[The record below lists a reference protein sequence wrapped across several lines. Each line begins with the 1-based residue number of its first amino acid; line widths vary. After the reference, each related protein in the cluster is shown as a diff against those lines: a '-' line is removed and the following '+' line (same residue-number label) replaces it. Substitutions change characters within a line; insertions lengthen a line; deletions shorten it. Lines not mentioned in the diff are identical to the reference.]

1 MDGVMHHTEDRISDE
16 MAEQILAVATRLYRE
31 ASRLEQAA
39 ERSAQAGFSHGELQ
53 RACIEAEIP
62 TQYFDQAFLI
72 IEEDRSRLEQQKL
85 QHQQKWIDR
94 RKKVR
99 QLTQQTLNRS
109 TDLVLNTIINAGP
122 KAIGS
127 VIAIYWLMGVGDYLK
142 IQGAGL
148 KEIANKNT
156 EIVRLK
162 ETLGQRD
169 KEIAQQVQMNAS
181 HENEQKIHRESKDR
195 HQAQVKVLNDK
206 ITQLES
212 ELAISKEEA
221 IRLRDLNLKRINSET
236 KPKTTTE
243 EASSA
248 MLRWDFR
255 SLVRNKTGEEVKAA
269 IGHPAEIKIQAGI
282 FYWTYYRKT
291 MMYSQSIDPKVT
303 VKLSDDRVI
312 EVEFD

>member
-1 MDGVMHHTEDRISDE
+1 MNHTENRISDE

-39 ERSAQAGFSHGELQ
+39 ERSAQAGFSRGELQ

-62 TQYFDQAFLI
+62 SQYLDQAFLI
-72 IEEDRSRLEQQKL
+72 IEEDRSRLEQQKI

-99 QLTQQTLNRS
+99 QLMQQTLGRS
-109 TDLVLNTIINAGP
+109 TDLMLKTFINAGP

-156 EIVRLK
+156 EIVALK
-162 ETLGQRD
+162 QSLEQKD
-169 KEIAQQVQMNAS
+169 KEITQQVEVKIA
-181 HENEQKIHRESKDR
+181 HENERKIHQESKDR

-206 ITQLES
+206 ITRIES
-212 ELAISKEEA
+212 ELDISKEKA
-221 IRLRDLNLKRINSET
+221 NRLQELLNLKRINAET
-236 KPKTTTE
+236 SPESTPKA
-243 EASSA
+243 ASSA

-269 IGHPAEIKIQAGI
+269 IGNPAEIKTQAGVV
-282 FYWTYYRKT
+282 YWTYYRKT

>member
-1 MDGVMHHTEDRISDE
+1 MNHTEDRISDE

-62 TQYFDQAFLI
+62 TQYLDQAFLI

-94 RKKVR
+94 RKKVS
-99 QLTQQTLNRS
+99 QLMQQTLNRS
-109 TDLVLNTIINAGP
+109 TDLVLKTIMNTGP

-127 VIAIYWLMGVGDYLK
+127 VVAIYWLMGVGDYLK

-156 EIVRLK
+156 EIIRLK
-162 ETLGQRD
+162 QTLEQQD
-169 KEIAQQVQMNAS
+169 KEIAQQLQMKAA
-181 HENEQKIHRESKDR
+181 HENEQKVYRESKDL

-206 ITQLES
+206 ITRIES
-212 ELAISKEEA
+212 ELEISKEKA
-221 IRLRDLNLKRINSET
+221 NRLQELLNLKRINAET
-236 KPKTTTE
+236 KSESNPE
-243 EASSA
+243 GASSV
-248 MLRWDFR
+248 MLRGDFR
-255 SLVRNKTGEEVKAA
+255 SLVRNKTGEEVKTT
-269 IGHPAEIKIQAGI
+269 IGYPAEIKTQSGI
-282 FYWTYYRKT
+282 VYWTYYRKT

-303 VKLSDDRVI
+303 VKLSNDRVI
-312 EVEFD
+312 DIEFD